1 MTTSYSWTRIRG
13 VSRRESGQV
22 MVFVLLGLGT
32 FLIGAMAFAI
42 DLSNLWFHRQSAQ
55 SAADAACTAGAM
67 DLLSDKTNNIGTAP
81 YPGNFKPGTNFDCN
95 ASTPNVTNGNPSP
108 CVFAALN
115 GYPSSLSQA
124 TATSGSLGDN
134 VSVIFNG
141 TPPPGVAAANI
152 MEVDVT
158 DNLPTFLAGML
169 LGKTSQ
175 SVRAIAKC
183 GIDQVAAPIP
193 LLVLDP
199 LNPDNKTSAFD
210 VQGTPA
216 VTIYGGPQQSIQ
228 VNSKD
233 SAAVYIKGSA
243 LVDLSQGGPATP
255 PTGSDFGVQGGPT
268 TPPSCGGTSGFC
280 YGTTGQ
286 WISPHSQI
294 LDPLQNVLSPTT
306 SYNGTLLTTY
316 HATNSKGGFDTT
328 SLPAGLSTVANG
340 VRGCSVNGAGGVC
353 VEFQPGNYPEGI
365 CLGSSCGSGGNNAHA
380 GIFVEGLYYIGGNG
394 LVLNSNSCTRMS
406 SASGSGSFNGWGGS
420 IFYFSGTATL
430 SVAANAG
437 DPTSSNSCDSANPYD
452 TATGAPTG
460 FGVSCDA
467 NSQTHAPSNLPATL
481 TGNVL
486 LGPCKGTWGDPY
498 LAAGLAVP
506 ANPGTQRGILFF
518 QDRSAQAVV
527 AAAGGG
533 GSYAMA
539 GTFYFHSCSSTSID
553 GTNGL
558 NCSQP
563 TGTYSTGQYFNNS
576 LQMGGGSGTSSYVL
590 GEIIVDNLQLGGNG
604 SIYMDLSPSSA
615 LNVYKAALYQ

>member
-1 MTTSYSWTRIRG
+1 MRTSSSWTRIRG
-13 VSRRESGQV
+13 ASRRESGQV

-67 DLLSDKTNNIGTAP
+67 DLLSNKTNNTTTA
-81 YPGNFKPGTNFDCN
+81 GNFQQGVNFDCN
-95 ASTPNVTNGNPSP
+95 ATFPNTNNGNPAP

-115 GYPSSLSQA
+115 GYPSSLLQS
-124 TATSGSLGDN
+124 TAAAGNLGDN

-141 TPPPGVAAANI
+141 APPPGIAAATVL
-152 MEVDVT
+152 EVDVI

-169 LGKTSQ
+169 MGKTSQ
-175 SVRAIAKC
+175 TVRAIAKC

-199 LNPDNKTSAFD
+199 LNPDSHHSAFD
-210 VQGTPA
+210 VQGSPD

-228 VNSKD
+228 VNSVN
-233 SAAVYIKGSA
+233 SAAVNIGGSA
-243 LVDLSQGGPATP
+243 LVDLSQGGPGTP

-268 TPPSCGGTSGFC
+268 TPPSCSGGSGFC

-286 WISPHSQI
+286 WVSPHSQI
-294 LDPLQNVLSPTT
+294 LDPLQNVVSPTT
-306 SYNGTLLTTY
+306 SYNGTPLTTY
-316 HATNSKGGFDTT
+316 HAANSAGGFDTT
-328 SLPAGLSTVANG
+328 SLPAGLSTLG
-340 VRGCSVNGAGGVC
+340 NGAGACSITGAGNLC
-353 VEFQPGNYPEGI
+353 VVFLPGNYPEGI
-365 CLGSSCGSGGNNAHA
+365 CLGSSCGPGGNNAHA
-380 GIFVEGLYYIGGNG
+380 GVFVEGLYYIGGTG
-394 LVLNSNSCTRMS
+394 LTLNSNSCTRMS
-406 SASGSGSFNGWGGS
+406 TATGPGSFSGWGGV
-420 IFYFSGTATL
+420 IFYFSGSATL
-430 SVAANAG
+430 NVAANAG
-437 DPTSSNSCDSANPYD
+437 DPGSNNSCDSAVPYN
-452 TATGAPTG
+452 TTTGAPTG

-486 LGPCKGTWGDPY
+486 LGPCRGTWGDPY
-498 LAAGLAVP
+498 LAASLPVP

-518 QDRSAQAVV
+518 QDRHAQAVV
-527 AAAGGG
+527 ASAGGG

-539 GTFYFHSCSSTSID
+539 GTFYFHSCSATSID

-558 NCSQP
+558 GCTQP

-604 SIYMDLSPSSA
+604 SIYMDLDPSSA